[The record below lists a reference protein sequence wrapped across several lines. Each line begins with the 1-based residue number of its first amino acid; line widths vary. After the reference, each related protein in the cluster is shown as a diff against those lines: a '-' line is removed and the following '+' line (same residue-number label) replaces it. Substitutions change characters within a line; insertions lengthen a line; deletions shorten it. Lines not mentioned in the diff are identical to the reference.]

1 MVRRAR
7 FIVSLVGAGVL
18 LLAPAGGAS
27 ASDGHN
33 VSPVLLLPSFTDI
46 PHASSTLVR
55 DDDEGIAFSIHTRD
69 LTPGAAA
76 TLVLVIFNNP
86 AGCSHGDQ
94 VARCHEGD
102 VVPGGLAQASVVTVT
117 TRTIG
122 SSGRFSAHGQLEA
135 GDTEHALF
143 GPGLTN
149 TEGADVH
156 LAISQNGTFV
166 QASVH
171 EPN

>member
-1 MVRRAR
+1 M
-7 FIVSLVGAGVL
+7 
-18 LLAPAGGAS
+18 
-27 ASDGHN
+27 
-33 VSPVLLLPSFTDI
+33 
-46 PHASSTLVR
+46 
-55 DDDEGIAFSIHTRD
+55 
-69 LTPGAAA
+69 
-76 TLVLVIFNNP
+76 IFNNP

-122 SSGRFSAHGQLEA
+122 SSGRFSAHGHLEA

>member
-7 FIVSLVGAGVL
+7 LMVNLVGAGVL
-18 LLAPAGGAS
+18 VLAPAGAAS

-33 VSPVLLLPSFTDI
+33 VSPVVVLPSFTDI

-55 DDDEGIAFSIHTRD
+55 EADEGIAFSIHTRE
-69 LTPGAAA
+69 LTPGVAA

-102 VVPGGLAQASVVTVT
+102 VVPGGPAQASVVTVT

-122 SSGRFSAHGQLEA
+122 NNGRLSAHGHLEA

-166 QASVH
+166 QASIH

>member
-7 FIVSLVGAGVL
+7 FMVSLVGAGVL
-18 LLAPAGGAS
+18 VLAPVGAAS

-33 VSPVLLLPSFTDI
+33 VSRVVALPSFTGV
-46 PHASSTLVR
+46 PHADSTLVR

-69 LTPGAAA
+69 LTPVVAA
-76 TLVLVIFNNP
+76 TLVLAIFNNP
-86 AGCSHGDQ
+86 AGCSHG
-94 VARCHEGD
+94 VHGLRCGEGD
-102 VVPGGLAQASVVTVT
+102 VVPGGPAQASVVAVT
-117 TRTIG
+117 TQAIG
-122 SSGRFSAHGQLEA
+122 DGGQFSAHGHLGT

-156 LAISQNGTFV
+156 LVISQNGTLV

-171 EPN
+171 EAG

>member
-7 FIVSLVGAGVL
+7 FSVSLVGAGVL
-18 LLAPAGGAS
+18 FLALPGAAS

-33 VSPVLLLPSFTDI
+33 VSPVLVLPSFTDV

-55 DDDEGIAFSIHTRD
+55 AGAEGIAFSIHTRQ
-69 LTPGAAA
+69 LTPGVAA

-102 VVPGGLAQASVVTVT
+102 VVPGGPAQASVVTVT
-117 TRTIG
+117 TRTIAN
-122 SSGRFSAHGQLEA
+122 SGRFSAHGQLEA
-135 GDTEHALF
+135 GDAEHAVF

-149 TEGADVH
+149 TRGADVH

-171 EPN
+171 EAA